1 MEFSPQAMIDAWIGA
16 SLGRHV
22 EHTGDAAAA
31 AIDAVRDTGRTPRV
45 TIVNWRLRVAHV
57 GRFAEQHETARA
69 AARDTI
75 DAHDPAGNR
84 RRHVPAGGHDLG
96 APRQGKAAR

>member
-31 AIDAVRDTGRTPRV
+31 AIDAV
-45 TIVNWRLRVAHV
+45 LRAS
-57 GRFAEQHETARA
+57 GLERRAERQTLGWQVVVYERRA
-69 AARDTI
+69 PLASQT
-75 DAHDPAGNR
+75 
-84 RRHVPAGGHDLG
+84 
-96 APRQGKAAR
+96 Q